1 MEKAIGALSLKKA
14 VGTDGVSAEH
24 IRFGGGA
31 LSLHLSTLFQAM
43 LRHSFVPKEYKES
56 VVVLIVKDRNKDI
69 SDPNNYRG
77 IAVTSV
83 VSKIFERL
91 ILSKWEVLLQSSEF
105 QFGFKKGIGCAECSH
120 VVQEAIDYYLSNG
133 TNSMLACALDL
144 SKAYDRVSHYGLFCK
159 LIKRGIPVAVVKL
172 IEGWYTDQTLR
183 VKWGG
188 QLSEPVHVSNGVR
201 QGGVLSP
208 LFNVVLDELLCKLKE
223 TGRGAKV
230 GGQYVGGLA
239 YADDIVLLSPTVSGL
254 QSMLDV
260 CGGFAEDNFMKF
272 NVQKCSVTVF
282 SRKSVTTDL
291 YLRLCGHTVPVT
303 NQFTH
308 LGTLF
313 KGDRDISSSVKARMA
328 KFYGA
333 ANAVVGRMGLL
344 CREEKI
350 WKKVMMRQLLP
361 VLWNRNQ
368 EWQQI
373 QGLLLFGVQLGSRD
387 HQKGWTCSV
396 VLPGA

>member
-1 MEKAIGALSLKKA
+1 MHLSLCLY
-14 VGTDGVSAEH
+14 
-24 IRFGGGA
+24 A
-31 LSLHLSTLFQAM
+31 LWKSC
-43 LRHSFVPKEYKES
+43 
-56 VVVLIVKDRNKDI
+56 
-69 SDPNNYRG
+69 
-77 IAVTSV
+77 
-83 VSKIFERL
+83 
-91 ILSKWEVLLQSSEF
+91 EF

-208 LFNVVLDELLCKLKE
+208 SLFNVVLDELLCKLKE
-223 TGRGAKV
+223 SGRDAKV

-254 QSMLDV
+254 QSMLDM
-260 CGGFAEDNFMKF
+260 CGRFAEDNSMKF

-313 KGDRDISSSVKARMA
+313 KGDRDVSSSVKARIA

-344 CREEKI
+344 CREEEI

-361 VLWNRNQ
+361 VLWYGSHLWNFKIKKVCKLVDSAWRRVTRKGLGLRATDSVRATVGDWF
-368 EWQQI
+368 EEASELMTRQQI
-373 QGLLLFGVQLGSRD
+373 LFLFRAIHSRCAV
-387 HQKGWTCSV
+387 WW
-396 VLPGA
+396 

>member
-1 MEKAIGALSLKKA
+1 MKENHVIVRYIETCVIREESLKKWKREKAKITGRKLLDELENGNQAKFWDKLKRGCPEVALSASCSSRIGQVSKVPEILELWRAHFGSLGNSQEECVYKKHRDEYLRSMKEYIEVKGGEVWKIRVSLSEVEKAIGALSLKKA
-14 VGTDGVSAEH
+14 VVTDGVSAEH

-56 VVVLIVKDRNKDI
+56 VVVPIVKDRNKDI

-77 IAVTSV
+77 IAVTYV

-105 QFGFKKGIGCAECSH
+105 QFGFKKGIECAECSH

-188 QLSEPVHVSNGVR
+188 QLSEPVHVSNGIR
-201 QGGVLSP
+201 QGGVFSP
-208 LFNVVLDELLCKLKE
+208 SLFN
-223 TGRGAKV
+223 
-230 GGQYVGGLA
+230 
-239 YADDIVLLSPTVSGL
+239 
-254 QSMLDV
+254 
-260 CGGFAEDNFMKF
+260 
-272 NVQKCSVTVF
+272 
-282 SRKSVTTDL
+282 
-291 YLRLCGHTVPVT
+291 
-303 NQFTH
+303 
-308 LGTLF
+308 
-313 KGDRDISSSVKARMA
+313 
-328 KFYGA
+328 
-333 ANAVVGRMGLL
+333 
-344 CREEKI
+344 
-350 WKKVMMRQLLP
+350 
-361 VLWNRNQ
+361 
-368 EWQQI
+368 
-373 QGLLLFGVQLGSRD
+373 
-387 HQKGWTCSV
+387 
-396 VLPGA
+396 